1 MLGNNS
7 YNLTEATASCV
18 VQYSIGRGTQGEASA
33 TFGPPRSEL
42 ADLYGGTFRVVQ
54 VVCG

>member
-18 VQYSIGRGTQGEASA
+18 VQYSIGRGTQGEASVA
-33 TFGPPRSEL
+33 FGPPRSEL